1 MRTKTWGIILIT
13 AMALVVLVF
22 AVVFTPPMRDCQA
35 RPVSVFDE
43 KVAAERLLARQLS
56 GPRYFT
62 VPAGYVPD
70 DGELWIDAG
79 EALRQ
84 VPRIVAE
91 RKWEPGQAKVVTQI
105 VEKLS
110 VPHPYRVVGGD
121 RVSLLRLNLSLDS
134 IK

>member
-1 MRTKTWGIILIT
+1 MRTKTWWIILIT
-13 AMALVVLVF
+13 AMALVVLVI
-22 AVVFTPPMRDCQA
+22 AVVSTPTMRDCQA

-56 GPRYFT
+56 GPRYFNAS
-62 VPAGYVPD
+62 AGSVPD
-70 DGELWIDAG
+70 DGEMWIDPG

-84 VPRIVAE
+84 VPRIVVE
-91 RKWEPGQAKVVTQI
+91 RKWEPGQTKVVTQLI
-105 VEKLS
+105 EKLS